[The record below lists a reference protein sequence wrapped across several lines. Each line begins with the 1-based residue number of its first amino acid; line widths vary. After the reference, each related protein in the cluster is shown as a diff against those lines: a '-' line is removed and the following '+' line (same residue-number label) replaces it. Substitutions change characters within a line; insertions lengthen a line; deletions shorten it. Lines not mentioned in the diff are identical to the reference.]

1 MRAEPSTG
9 IPQPSYAEAETAVPE
24 ARSHGALIWLRFKKH
39 RMATVSLGVLA
50 VLAVLGLFAEFFI
63 PNSPFE
69 QFKGYNYAPPRPLRF
84 VAADGSFH
92 LVPFIYDY
100 EKKLDPETFL
110 QAWTEIEERRY
121 HLRLFVRGF
130 EYRLLGLIPADL
142 HLFGLEEGAPP
153 LLLFGSDRISRDLF
167 SRTIFATRVSI
178 SVALFGVFIVIV
190 IGVSLGAI
198 SGYFGGLVDDAIQRV
213 SELLLAVPKLPLW
226 LALAAAV
233 PRDMPTMER
242 YVLIVII
249 ASLTSWPGV
258 ARGVRSKLISLR
270 SEDFVLAARSYGSS
284 DRRIIFRYLVPNFTS
299 YIIVAISL
307 GIPAMIL
314 FETSLSFLGIGL
326 QSPAISWG
334 VLLEQAQ
341 SYTNVIFNPWL
352 MIPGVFVVVAILA
365 FNFVGDGIRDAA
377 DPYEKLT

>member
-1 MRAEPSTG
+1 MSAAPSTG
-9 IPQPSYAEAETAVPE
+9 IPQPSPAEAEAAVPE
-24 ARSHGALIWLRFKKH
+24 ARSQGALIWLRFKKH
-39 RMATVSLGVLA
+39 RVAAASLGVLA
-50 VLAVLGLFAEFFI
+50 VLAVLGVFAEFFI

-69 QFKGYNYAPPRPLRF
+69 QFKGFNYAPPRPLRF
-84 VAADGSFH
+84 VAAHGSFH
-92 LVPFIYDY
+92 LIPFIYDY
-100 EKKLDPETFL
+100 EKKLDPETYQ
-110 QAWTEIEERRY
+110 QAWTEIEEHRY
-121 HLRLFVRGF
+121 HLQFFVHGF
-130 EYRLLGLIPADL
+130 EYRLLGLIPSDL

-190 IGVSLGAI
+190 IGVSLGAV

-213 SELLLAVPKLPLW
+213 SELLLAIPKLPLW

-270 SEDFVLAARSYGSS
+270 NEDFVLAARSYGSS
-284 DRRIIFRYLVPNFTS
+284 DRRIIFRYLVPNFNS

-334 VLLEQAQ
+334 VLLAQAQ

-352 MIPGVFVVVAILA
+352 MIPGIFVVVAILA
-365 FNFVGDGIRDAA
+365 FNFVGDGVRDAA